1 MSQQNPI
8 TNSTES
14 GHPVS
19 QETSPPSSG
28 EIALAD
34 GNNMTIIVHV
44 QDNQEAPV
52 VSIVLHDPLPPLV
65 DLNPP
70 RVLHITELT
79 QYGGH

>member
-8 TNSTES
+8 NMTTKS
-14 GHPVS
+14 GHLVS
-19 QETSPPSSG
+19 QETSRPGSG
-28 EIALAD
+28 EIVLAD
-34 GNNMTIIVHV
+34 GNNTTIIAQV

-52 VSIVLHDPLPPLV
+52 APIVLHDPLHPPV

-79 QYGGH
+79 